1 MKALT
6 ISIGK
11 FHIVLVAGKAGSI
24 TLTKE
29 DK

>member
-11 FHIVLVAGKAGSI
+11 FHIVLAAGKADSI
-24 TLTKE
+24 TLTKG
-29 DK
+29 KP